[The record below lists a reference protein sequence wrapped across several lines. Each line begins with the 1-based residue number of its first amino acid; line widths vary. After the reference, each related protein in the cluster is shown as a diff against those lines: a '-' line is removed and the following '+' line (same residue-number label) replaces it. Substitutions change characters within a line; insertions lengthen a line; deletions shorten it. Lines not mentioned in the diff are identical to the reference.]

1 MGAPE
6 ASTRPSSPIPP
17 ALSPPPIHVG
27 LLSAFYTL
35 EAAGLSCAMVLN
47 RYWDRLPPHTIR
59 QNVFILAPLAVLLA
73 SGVYISVCYL
83 RAGRSGT
90 RRLNLTLATNLL
102 AVAGLFVAGETA
114 GRVFSRLTPLG
125 SSFAGTLLLPRSW
138 DQVKARNAELL
149 KHAPSNISYFEI
161 GRASCRER
169 GKISVVS

>member
-90 RRLNLTLATNLL
+90 RRLNLTLATNLRDRKSTCL
-102 AVAGLFVAGETA
+102 N
-114 GRVFSRLTPLG
+114 
-125 SSFAGTLLLPRSW
+125 SS
-138 DQVKARNAELL
+138 
-149 KHAPSNISYFEI
+149 HANISYAVF
-161 GRASCRER
+161 CL
-169 GKISVVS
+169 KKKKT